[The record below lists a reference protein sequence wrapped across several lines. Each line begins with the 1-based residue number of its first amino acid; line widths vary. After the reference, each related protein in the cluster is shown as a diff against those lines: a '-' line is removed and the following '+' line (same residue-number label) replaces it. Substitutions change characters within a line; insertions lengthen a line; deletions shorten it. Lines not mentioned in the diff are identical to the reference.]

1 MSGVN
6 SKWACQPGAAPGMSI
21 RRAGVECPYIGA
33 PPGVQW
39 RRLWTLPWGS
49 RAGTCPRHFPGCVVA
64 RGDLRSGNSGA
75 VAPAHQHAI
84 LRPAHV
90 SDTRREPDPDRDQ
103 GDGESKGG
111 DVGQHPVPEIVG
123 IPGHLIS
130 REIIRWRRFC
140 RVRLLRRLAGDAAPK
155 FQDAVLVWR
164 WDRLL
169 MRHGMPAGDEVKR
182 LQGMSVC
189 PDGNASAGRV
199 YSRVVRWNLP

>member
-1 MSGVN
+1 ME
-6 SKWACQPGAAPGMSI
+6 AALDAALGILSRDLSP
-21 RRAGVECPYIGA
+21 
-33 PPGVQW
+33 
-39 RRLWTLPWGS
+39 TLP
-49 RAGTCPRHFPGCVVA
+49 RVVA

-75 VAPAHQHAI
+75 VPPAHQHAI

-90 SDTRREPDPDRDQ
+90 SDTRREPDPDRDK
-103 GDGESKGG
+103 GDGESKGS

-140 RVRLLRRLAGDAAPK
+140 RVRLLWRLAGDAAPK

-169 MRHGMPAGDEVKR
+169 MRHGMPAGDEEKPSPVNV
-182 LQGMSVC
+182 GV
-189 PDGNASAGRV
+189 PGR
-199 YSRVVRWNLP
+199 

>member
-1 MSGVN
+1 MPVYRS
-6 SKWACQPGAAPGMSI
+6 AARSSMEAALDAALGILSRDLSP
-21 RRAGVECPYIGA
+21 
-33 PPGVQW
+33 
-39 RRLWTLPWGS
+39 TLP
-49 RAGTCPRHFPGCVVA
+49 RVVA

-75 VAPAHQHAI
+75 VPPAHQHAI

-90 SDTRREPDPDRDQ
+90 SDTGREPDPDRDQ

-169 MRHGMPAGDEVKR
+169 MRHGMPAGDEEKPSPVNV
-182 LQGMSVC
+182 GV
-189 PDGNASAGRV
+189 PGR
-199 YSRVVRWNLP
+199 